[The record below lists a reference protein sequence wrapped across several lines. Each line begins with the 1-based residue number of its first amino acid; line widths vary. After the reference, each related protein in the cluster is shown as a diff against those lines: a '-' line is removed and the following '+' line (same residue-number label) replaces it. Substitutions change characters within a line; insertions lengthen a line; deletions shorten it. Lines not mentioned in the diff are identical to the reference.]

1 VTIHLG
7 IINVNIGK
15 REIDSHQGIEIAELF
30 KREDTTQLIDQ
41 YPLAFLN
48 LIDILGV
55 EQLK

>member
-7 IINVNIGK
+7 IFNVDIGR
-15 REIDSHQGIEIAELF
+15 REIDSHQAIEIAEVF

-48 LIDILGV
+48 LVEILDV